1 MKDENELL
9 KQIEKIVYNFANFE
23 KPIIKNNGDILIKNI
38 TNIKLEKK
46 DSILT
51 NVFKQ
56 MIAND
61 IKKKQGLK

>member
-23 KPIIKNNGDILIKNI
+23 KPIIKSNGDILIKNI

-61 IKKKQGLK
+61 IKKNRV

>member
-61 IKKKQGLK
+61 IKQNRV

>member
-23 KPIIKNNGDILIKNI
+23 KPTIKNNGDILIKNI

-61 IKKKQGLK
+61 IKKNRV

>member
-51 NVFKQ
+51 NVFKK

-61 IKKKQGLK
+61 IKKNRV

>member
-56 MIAND
+56 MIEND
-61 IKKKQGLK
+61 IKKNRV

>member
-1 MKDENELL
+1 MKDESELL
-9 KQIEKIVYNFANFE
+9 KQIEKIVYNYANFE

-61 IKKKQGLK
+61 IKKNRV

>member
-1 MKDENELL
+1 MKDESELL
-9 KQIEKIVYNFANFE
+9 KQIEKIVYNYANFE
-23 KPIIKNNGDILIKNI
+23 KPIIKNNGDILIKNV

-51 NVFKQ
+51 NLFKQ

-61 IKKKQGLK
+61 IKKNRV

>member
-46 DSILT
+46 DSVLT

-61 IKKKQGLK
+61 IKKNRV

>member
-56 MIAND
+56 IIAND
-61 IKKKQGLK
+61 IKKNRV

>member
-46 DSILT
+46 NSILT

-61 IKKKQGLK
+61 IKKNRV

>member
-1 MKDENELL
+1 MQDENELL

-61 IKKKQGLK
+61 IKKNRV

>member
-9 KQIEKIVYNFANFE
+9 KQIEKIVYDFSNFK
-23 KPIIKNNGDILIKNI
+23 KPIITNNGDILIKNL

-61 IKKKQGLK
+61 IKKNRV